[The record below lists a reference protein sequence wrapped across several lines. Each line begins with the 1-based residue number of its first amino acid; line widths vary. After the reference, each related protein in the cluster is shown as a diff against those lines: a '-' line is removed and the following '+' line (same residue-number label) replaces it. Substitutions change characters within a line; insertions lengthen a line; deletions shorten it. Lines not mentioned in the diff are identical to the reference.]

1 MCVCVTSPHAQRGS
15 PRACV
20 CVCHIATPSIKIS
33 TSPHTQQ
40 GSPHPCATPPHAP
53 CGSRL
58 RGRSTYPCVP
68 RPTARSRSPPPAAR
82 LDREGR
88 GALDAEVE
96 EIEQRIRVAAAR
108 AQPFDPLPP
117 PPSSPPSSVAG
128 RAIAASRRPTPHHR
142 ARLNVFGRGGGRVGA
157 RGRVS
162 QGSAAGRSSTP
173 PLDAP
178 SPLRGEGGGQ
188 ASHRHSLLPF
198 NPVPNHNQHKHEQKH
213 KHKQWWRGDDGG
225 ALLLTIIEPAY
236 QSVGQVEAATVHE
249 SRNAPVER
257 QGARRVRS
265 GISSRPR
272 RVTAETYGGSGVGSR
287 GGRDAP
293 NDASPAATSSHGAA
307 SIAATKRSRSAH
319 VL

>member
-178 SPLRGEGGGQ
+178 SPLRGKGGGVRRRT
-188 ASHRHSLLPF
+188 ATHSSLSTQYPTTT
-198 NPVPNHNQHKHEQKH
+198 NINMN
-213 KHKQWWRGDDGG
+213 RNTNTNSGG
-225 ALLLTIIEPAY
+225 AATT
-236 QSVGQVEAATVHE
+236 AARSSSPSSSPRTNRSARWKRRRSTNPGTRL
-249 SRNAPVER
+249 SRD
-257 QGARRVRS
+257 RVR
-265 GISSRPR
+265 
-272 RVTAETYGGSGVGSR
+272 
-287 GGRDAP
+287 
-293 NDASPAATSSHGAA
+293 AA
-307 SIAATKRSRSAH
+307 
-319 VL
+319 